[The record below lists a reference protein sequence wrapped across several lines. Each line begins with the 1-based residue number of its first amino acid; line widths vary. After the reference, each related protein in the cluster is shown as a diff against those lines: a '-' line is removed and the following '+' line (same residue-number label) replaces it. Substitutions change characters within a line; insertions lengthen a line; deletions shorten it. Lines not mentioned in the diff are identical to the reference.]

1 MLAIYVY
8 MQRRIEFMSQQNIID
23 IGARVR
29 HLRNELGLSI
39 RQLAEQ
45 SDVSPGYISQI
56 ENGKTNPS
64 VTTLYAIAGVLKVS
78 IQAFFESK
86 DNAESSLHT
95 ASEMAE
101 KRSNSEQDVEATVG
115 FVSTMV
121 SRVTSDT
128 RPTIILNGGVTWQRL
143 TEKSDEN
150 IEFLQLVYE
159 SGAVSGDKFSR
170 HVGHEFG
177 LILEGNLQLEIGFDT
192 YQLDIGDSILFD
204 SSTPHRL
211 SNISDTT
218 MRALW
223 VAFKLG

>member
-1 MLAIYVY
+1 MD
-8 MQRRIEFMSQQNIID
+8 QQNIINL
-23 IGARVR
+23 GARVR
-29 HLRNELGLSI
+29 QLRNDLGLSI

-64 VTTLYAIAGVLKVS
+64 VTTLYAIADVMNVS
-78 IQAFFESK
+78 IQAFFDGK
-86 DNAESSLHT
+86 DGVQSSRHS
-95 ASEMAE
+95 ASEMAD
-101 KRSNSEQDVEATVG
+101 KRINSEQDVQETTG
-115 FVSTMV
+115 FTSMIAN
-121 SRVTSDT
+121 RVTPET

-150 IEFLQLVYE
+150 IEFLQLVYDA
-159 SGAVSGDKFSR
+159 GAVSGDKFSR
-170 HVGHEFG
+170 HIGHEFG
-177 LILEGNLQLEIGFDT
+177 LVLEGSLQLEIGFET
-192 YQLDIGDSILFD
+192 YRLDMGDSILFD

-211 SNISDTT
+211 SNISDVT